1 MKKIQKLQ
9 VTLNEVKRMQQL
21 AGIEP
26 LNELSA
32 GLRNRAAI
40 KARDRGG
47 KDNMIGQSKSES
59 IFEIPKKY
67 QDIAYKIAESISTY
81 FTDLVFTSPK
91 GIKDCKV
98 NIVNPYLIKDATASK
113 DVYIDLS
120 FYSTD
125 VYNNTAEKKY
135 KLKETFALYRMYMR
149 NKFFG
154 LSSKIEESTS
164 DSFSE
169 YIAKCK
175 LNGTDK
181 MPSNSNGESVSG
193 IDNEI
198 KSLLNKLK
206 SELGAKINEASNNKH
221 VWEGWTVQDFID
233 ELEPTFDSI
242 MKGNSYMKPPKN
254 DKELKDWLMDN
265 QPYYKKHIPDVFKYF
280 KNKMSSKIN
289 EGNLSWKEMDRY
301 AKSISNLTG
310 TDSNAVKNFIEDND
324 LDAKKLYSYA
334 KSGKSEDRMNFAT
347 ALVGNPGNK
356 YEKMIIT
363 KFGLKES
370 INEGT
375 ITVKTK
381 DGKLHHYPNFKK
393 DDVISFLTKNKMKQ
407 VNSPNELK
415 SNMDFYIVESV
426 NESKFKKDDL
436 VYNTKTKTV
445 GIVRIGDDKYGEVK
459 TDADGNVNVDDL
471 EKYNPIKNKHQKDA
485 KASPSTKKEVNSR
498 GLFNPF
504 KNESVNEAKVNK
516 KYTHFI
522 VNKKTNKILNG
533 FDYKGLDNSSIQ
545 DYFMEDLKDMDL
557 NKRDVSLS
565 TAKSLMSKNID
576 PFDKSNWSN

>member
-47 KDNMIGQSKSES
+47 NDSMAGQSKSES

-91 GIKDCKV
+91 GVKDCKV

-149 NKFFG
+149 KKFFG

-175 LNGTDK
+175 LNGTDR

-206 SELGAKINEASNNKH
+206 SELGAKINEASNNNDTYFDTASEAATYAKTQA
-221 VWEGWTVQDFID
+221 EKKGFEID
-233 ELEPTFDSI
+233 ENDWHSQITMGGKYNRTRPMVGKTNSFSVGLIKGGKPQRKNLNISI
-242 MKGNSYMKPPKN
+242 YGM
-254 DKELKDWLMDN
+254 E
-265 QPYYKKHIPDVFKYF
+265 
-280 KNKMSSKIN
+280 
-289 EGNLSWKEMDRY
+289 
-301 AKSISNLTG
+301 
-310 TDSNAVKNFIEDND
+310 
-324 LDAKKLYSYA
+324 
-334 KSGKSEDRMNFAT
+334 SGKFELT
-347 ALVGNPGNK
+347 
-356 YEKMIIT
+356 YY
-363 KFGLKES
+363 
-370 INEGT
+370 IN
-375 ITVKTK
+375 
-381 DGKLHHYPNFKK
+381 
-393 DDVISFLTKNKMKQ
+393 
-407 VNSPNELK
+407 
-415 SNMDFYIVESV
+415 
-426 NESKFKKDDL
+426 
-436 VYNTKTKTV
+436 
-445 GIVRIGDDKYGEVK
+445 
-459 TDADGNVNVDDL
+459 
-471 EKYNPIKNKHQKDA
+471 
-485 KASPSTKKEVNSR
+485 
-498 GLFNPF
+498 
-504 KNESVNEAKVNK
+504 
-516 KYTHFI
+516 
-522 VNKKTNKILNG
+522 
-533 FDYKGLDNSSIQ
+533 
-545 DYFMEDLKDMDL
+545 
-557 NKRDVSLS
+557 
-565 TAKSLMSKNID
+565 
-576 PFDKSNWSN
+576 

>member
-21 AGIEP
+21 AGIKP

-47 KDNMIGQSKSES
+47 KDNMVGQSKSES

-125 VYNNTAEKKY
+125 VYNSTAEKKY

-149 NKFFG
+149 KKFFG

-175 LNGTDK
+175 LNGTDR
-181 MPSNSNGESVSG
+181 MPINSNGESVSG
-193 IDNEI
+193 IDSEI

-242 MKGNSYMKPPKN
+242 MKGNSHMKPPKD
-254 DKELKDWLMDN
+254 DKELKNWLMDN

-289 EGNLSWKEMDRY
+289 EG
-301 AKSISNLTG
+301 
-310 TDSNAVKNFIEDND
+310 
-324 LDAKKLYSYA
+324 
-334 KSGKSEDRMNFAT
+334 
-347 ALVGNPGNK
+347 
-356 YEKMIIT
+356 
-363 KFGLKES
+363 
-370 INEGT
+370 
-375 ITVKTK
+375 
-381 DGKLHHYPNFKK
+381 
-393 DDVISFLTKNKMKQ
+393 
-407 VNSPNELK
+407 
-415 SNMDFYIVESV
+415 
-426 NESKFKKDDL
+426 
-436 VYNTKTKTV
+436 
-445 GIVRIGDDKYGEVK
+445 
-459 TDADGNVNVDDL
+459 
-471 EKYNPIKNKHQKDA
+471 
-485 KASPSTKKEVNSR
+485 
-498 GLFNPF
+498 
-504 KNESVNEAKVNK
+504 KVNK

-522 VNKKTNKILNG
+522 VDKKTNKILNG

-545 DYFMEDLKDMDL
+545 DYFMEDLKDMGL

-565 TAKSLMSKNID
+565 TVKSLMSKNID

>member
-1 MKKIQKLQ
+1 MKKVQKLQ

-21 AGIEP
+21 AGIQP
-26 LNELSA
+26 INELSA

-47 KDNMIGQSKSES
+47 KDYMVGQSKSES

-67 QDIAYKIAESISTY
+67 QDIAYKIAESISIY

-135 KLKETFALYRMYMR
+135 KLKETFASYRMYMR
-149 NKFFG
+149 KKFFG

-169 YIAKCK
+169 YISKCK
-175 LNGTDK
+175 LNGTDR

-193 IDNEI
+193 IDSEI

-206 SELGAKINEASNNKH
+206 SELGAKI
-221 VWEGWTVQDFID
+221 D
-233 ELEPTFDSI
+233 E
-242 MKGNSYMKPPKN
+242 
-254 DKELKDWLMDN
+254 
-265 QPYYKKHIPDVFKYF
+265 V
-280 KNKMSSKIN
+280 
-289 EGNLSWKEMDRY
+289 
-301 AKSISNLTG
+301 
-310 TDSNAVKNFIEDND
+310 
-324 LDAKKLYSYA
+324 
-334 KSGKSEDRMNFAT
+334 
-347 ALVGNPGNK
+347 
-356 YEKMIIT
+356 
-363 KFGLKES
+363 
-370 INEGT
+370 
-375 ITVKTK
+375 
-381 DGKLHHYPNFKK
+381 
-393 DDVISFLTKNKMKQ
+393 
-407 VNSPNELK
+407 
-415 SNMDFYIVESV
+415 
-426 NESKFKKDDL
+426 
-436 VYNTKTKTV
+436 
-445 GIVRIGDDKYGEVK
+445 
-459 TDADGNVNVDDL
+459 
-471 EKYNPIKNKHQKDA
+471 
-485 KASPSTKKEVNSR
+485 
-498 GLFNPF
+498 
-504 KNESVNEAKVNK
+504 KVNK

-522 VNKKTNKILNG
+522 VDKKTNKILNG

-545 DYFMEDLKDMDL
+545 DYFIEDLKDMGL

>member
-26 LNELSA
+26 INELSA

-149 NKFFG
+149 KKFFG

-175 LNGTDK
+175 LNGTDR
-181 MPSNSNGESVSG
+181 MPINSNGESVSG
-193 IDNEI
+193 IDSEI

-206 SELGAKINEASNNKH
+206 SELGAKINE
-221 VWEGWTVQDFID
+221 
-233 ELEPTFDSI
+233 
-242 MKGNSYMKPPKN
+242 
-254 DKELKDWLMDN
+254 
-265 QPYYKKHIPDVFKYF
+265 
-280 KNKMSSKIN
+280 
-289 EGNLSWKEMDRY
+289 GNLSWKEMDRY
-301 AKSISNLTG
+301 AKAISNLTG

-370 INEGT
+370 INEG
-375 ITVKTK
+375 
-381 DGKLHHYPNFKK
+381 
-393 DDVISFLTKNKMKQ
+393 
-407 VNSPNELK
+407 
-415 SNMDFYIVESV
+415 
-426 NESKFKKDDL
+426 
-436 VYNTKTKTV
+436 
-445 GIVRIGDDKYGEVK
+445 
-459 TDADGNVNVDDL
+459 
-471 EKYNPIKNKHQKDA
+471 
-485 KASPSTKKEVNSR
+485 
-498 GLFNPF
+498 
-504 KNESVNEAKVNK
+504 KVNK

-557 NKRDVSLS
+557 NKRDVSLL

-576 PFDKSNWSN
+576 PFDWSNWSN

>member
-9 VTLNEVKRMQQL
+9 VTLNEVIRMQQL

-47 KDNMIGQSKSES
+47 KVNMVGQSKSES

-91 GIKDCKV
+91 GVKDCKV

-149 NKFFG
+149 KKFFG

-175 LNGTDK
+175 LNGTDR

-206 SELGAKINEASNNKH
+206 SELGAKITEASNNATAVGKTVFSDGKGKLFFGYYNEDGSVH
-221 VWEGWTVQDFID
+221 FVDFKKWEKLSMKDVSKGDTNKNKVI
-233 ELEPTFDSI
+233 DSI
-242 MKGNSYMKPPKN
+242 
-254 DKELKDWLMDN
+254 LRN
-265 QPYYKKHIPDVFKYF
+265 Q
-280 KNKMSSKIN
+280 
-289 EGNLSWKEMDRY
+289 
-301 AKSISNLTG
+301 
-310 TDSNAVKNFIEDND
+310 
-324 LDAKKLYSYA
+324 
-334 KSGKSEDRMNFAT
+334 
-347 ALVGNPGNK
+347 
-356 YEKMIIT
+356 
-363 KFGLKES
+363 
-370 INEGT
+370 
-375 ITVKTK
+375 
-381 DGKLHHYPNFKK
+381 
-393 DDVISFLTKNKMKQ
+393 KQ
-407 VNSPNELK
+407 
-415 SNMDFYIVESV
+415 F
-426 NESKFKKDDL
+426 
-436 VYNTKTKTV
+436 
-445 GIVRIGDDKYGEVK
+445 
-459 TDADGNVNVDDL
+459 
-471 EKYNPIKNKHQKDA
+471 
-485 KASPSTKKEVNSR
+485 
-498 GLFNPF
+498 
-504 KNESVNEAKVNK
+504 NK
-516 KYTHFI
+516 KVDF
-522 VNKKTNKILNG
+522 NMWSKKTNPSFEDKM
-533 FDYKGLDNSSIQ
+533 
-545 DYFMEDLKDMDL
+545 DYFIKNGWISNISKAGIVTEVKDTKKWTPKIQKDFDKWRKSDNVVKNSDGTYSTQDAQWRNKLKDLEELKQYFTKEFVD
-557 NKRDVSLS
+557 
-565 TAKSLMSKNID
+565 
-576 PFDKSNWSN
+576 

>member
-26 LNELSA
+26 INELSA

-47 KDNMIGQSKSES
+47 KDSMVGQSKSES

-81 FTDLVFTSPK
+81 FTDLIFTSPK

-135 KLKETFALYRMYMR
+135 KLKETFAIYRMYMR
-149 NKFFG
+149 KKFFG

-175 LNGTDK
+175 LNGTDR

-206 SELGAKINEASNNKH
+206 SELGAKINETKFFAFFNNKKH
-221 VWEGWTVQDFID
+221 EIEG
-233 ELEPTFDSI
+233 
-242 MKGNSYMKPPKN
+242 
-254 DKELKDWLMDN
+254 KDL
-265 QPYYKKHIPDVFKYF
+265 
-280 KNKMSSKIN
+280 
-289 EGNLSWKEMDRY
+289 
-301 AKSISNLTG
+301 
-310 TDSNAVKNFIEDND
+310 
-324 LDAKKLYSYA
+324 LDAKQKAILQLKVPKSKL
-334 KSGKSEDRMNFAT
+334 
-347 ALVGNPGNK
+347 
-356 YEKMIIT
+356 
-363 KFGLKES
+363 GL
-370 INEGT
+370 
-375 ITVKTK
+375 
-381 DGKLHHYPNFKK
+381 L
-393 DDVISFLTKNKMKQ
+393 
-407 VNSPNELK
+407 
-415 SNMDFYIVESV
+415 
-426 NESKFKKDDL
+426 
-436 VYNTKTKTV
+436 
-445 GIVRIGDDKYGEVK
+445 
-459 TDADGNVNVDDL
+459 A
-471 EKYNPIKNKHQKDA
+471 
-485 KASPSTKKEVNSR
+485 
-498 GLFNPF
+498 
-504 KNESVNEAKVNK
+504 
-516 KYTHFI
+516 I
-522 VNKKTNKILNG
+522 VNASEHE
-533 FDYKGLDNSSIQ
+533 KGS
-545 DYFMEDLKDMDL
+545 FRHE
-557 NKRDVSLS
+557 
-565 TAKSLMSKNID
+565 
-576 PFDKSNWSN
+576 